1 MLNCPDLLDFVLKPL
16 TGPEIA
22 AQRDQ
27 KIPLNEAANLS
38 IIRTRQYVKRQ
49 LTWFRGQMKDWTEF
63 NDSNQ
68 SNLRKKIL
76 KYIRTS

>member
-1 MLNCPDLLDFVLKPL
+1 
-16 TGPEIA
+16 
-22 AQRDQ
+22 
-27 KIPLNEAANLS
+27 
-38 IIRTRQYVKRQ
+38 
-49 LTWFRGQMKDWTEF
+49 MKDWTEF